1 MNELDERD
9 KIFIDMYADIKVI
22 KDGVKKLEEMVN
34 DHTDSISDIKSDMH
48 AVKMSGRLIKWM
60 AGIIGAIVAIAVNY
74 ISNTIGNN

>member
-22 KDGVKKLEEMVN
+22 KEGIEKLEKTVN
-34 DHTDSISDIKSDMH
+34 DDNKSITDIKNDIH

-74 ISNTIGNN
+74 LSNTIGNN